1 MYNAPHVM
9 TDKSIEQEA
18 EASRLQAVEAWGVL
32 EMDEDETLQEIAK
45 IAALSCGVPVGMI
58 GFMGRDRQVF
68 NARYGWEIP
77 SMPRHLSFCDHAISQ
92 FATVIVGDTHESP
105 RYATHPLVTGQ
116 PHIRFYAGTPLITA
130 EGHVLGTLALFDSEP
145 HPISATQKRILESL
159 GREVISTLVVR
170 RNMSELER
178 RARESS
184 DVKSALAETEERL
197 HDLFESV
204 DDYILTIGI
213 DGRLLHVNRAFFDSF
228 EYQRDEI
235 NRVSVF
241 DIVHSEMRPEFVKV
255 YRRVV
260 ATGKPE
266 SIETVFITNRGRRIT
281 VEGKLSPRVID
292 GRTSL
297 VRVIFRD
304 ISERKQFEV
313 ELGKARDA
321 ALESARMKTQF
332 LTNISHEIR
341 TPMNAVVGMLQ
352 LLLDSNLDDE
362 QEEFARTALSSADE
376 LLSIINNILQISKL
390 ESGRLRAVLSDFD
403 LLNTVKWIVDVMSVA
418 AMEKGLDLKS
428 NMDPKLPAVVY
439 GDVSAIRQ
447 ILTNLLNNA
456 VKFTEHGTITLAVE
470 LDRETET
477 HNIVR
482 FTVTDTGMGI
492 PESHLGSIFDSFT
505 QVDGSM
511 TRQHGGVGLGLATA
525 KQLVELHSGVIGVES
540 KVLEGSTFWFSLPFE
555 KRTATAERIDF
566 TGTRVLVLD
575 QSESS
580 RRIIVHYLESM
591 LSMRCDVAQSPE
603 AALDAMQAEAA
614 LGDPFRVAIFDL
626 HMPSMHGL
634 ALAQEIR
641 GKASIA
647 GTSLIAMTSLGE
659 QVDDDLLREVGI
671 AAWLTKPVEQ
681 TELLDVLT
689 IVMARELRSSGGHAA
704 RSAPEQPKAAPQDPP
719 TAPPAALEPEAIPA
733 FTTQPVP
740 MAPPPEPMAPPP
752 EPVAMPAPKPEIR
765 PFAPPDGSR
774 RILLAE
780 DNQLNQKLTKS
791 QLVKLGYDVEIV
803 SNGREVL
810 SLLEKKYFPVIL
822 MDCQMPQM
830 DGYEA
835 SMKIRQ
841 REGADRTRRIIAM
854 TAHALEGD
862 REKCLASGMD
872 DYLAKPTRQEDLA
885 KAIERWLS

>member
-1 MYNAPHVM
+1 M
-9 TDKSIEQEA
+9 TENSRIDHEV
-18 EASRLQAVEAWGVL
+18 EASRLHAVRSWGVL
-32 EMDEDETLQEIAK
+32 DMDEDETLQEIAK
-45 IAALSCGVPVGMI
+45 IAALACGVPVGLI
-58 GFMGRDRQVF
+58 GFMGEDSQVF
-68 NARYGWEIP
+68 KARHGWDIP
-77 SMPRHLSFCDHAISQ
+77 SMPRSLSFCERAIQ
-92 FATVIVGDTHESP
+92 QLATVLIADAREHP
-105 RYATHPLVTGQ
+105 RFASHPLVSGQ

-130 EGHVLGTLALFDSEP
+130 EGHVLGTLAIFDSEP
-145 HPISATQKRILESL
+145 HPISATQKRILEAL
-159 GREVISTLVVR
+159 AREVISTLVVK

-178 RARESS
+178 RARETS

-197 HDLFESV
+197 HDLFEAV

-228 EYQRDEI
+228 EYEREEI

-241 DIVHSEMRPEFVKV
+241 DIAHSEMRPEFIKTF
-255 YRRVV
+255 RRVV

-266 SIETVFITNRGRRIT
+266 VIETIFITNHGRRIT
-281 VEGKLSPRVID
+281 VEGKLSPRVME

-352 LLLDSNLDDE
+352 LLLDSKLDDE
-362 QEEFARTALSSADE
+362 QREFARTALSSADE

-403 LLNTVKWIVDVMSVA
+403 LLNTVRWIVDVMSVMA
-418 AMEKGLDLKS
+418 LEKGLEMTCH
-428 NMDPKLPAVVY
+428 MDPRLPPVVY
-439 GDVSAIRQ
+439 GDVSAVRQ

-456 VKFTEHGTITLAVE
+456 VKFTEHGEIRLDVE
-470 LDRETET
+470 LDRETDSHE
-477 HNIVR
+477 IVK

-492 PESHLGSIFDSFT
+492 PESHLSSIFDSFT

-525 KQLVELHSGVIGVES
+525 KQLVELLSGVIGVES
-540 KVLEGSTFWFSLPFE
+540 RVLEGSTFWFSIPFE
-555 KRTATAERIDF
+555 KRTVTAERIDF

-580 RRIIVHYLESM
+580 RRIIVHYLEST
-591 LSMRCDVAQSPE
+591 LNMRCELVEAPE
-603 AALDAMQAEAA
+603 EALERMRSEAS
-614 LGDPFRVAIFDL
+614 LGDPFRVAFFDL
-626 HMPSMHGL
+626 HMPSIHGL

-641 GKASIA
+641 ATPSIA
-647 GTSLIAMTSLGE
+647 TTSLITMTSLGE

-671 AAWLTKPVEQ
+671 GAWLTKPVEQ
-681 TELLDVLT
+681 NELLDVLT
-689 IVMARELRSSGGHAA
+689 IVMAREMRAASTSADASGVVLERRGTALHTH
-704 RSAPEQPKAAPQDPP
+704 PP
-719 TAPPAALEPEAIPA
+719 VVEPPPAPV
-733 FTTQPVP
+733 VP
-740 MAPPPEPMAPPP
+740 MRP
-752 EPVAMPAPKPEIR
+752 PAPAAEAPAER
-765 PFAPPDGSR
+765 PLAAPDGSR

-780 DNQLNQKLTKS
+780 DNQLNQKLTRS
-791 QLVKLGYDVEIV
+791 QLVKLGYDVDIV
-803 SNGREVL
+803 ANGREAL
-810 SLLEKKYFPVIL
+810 DALERRFYAVIL

-841 REGADRTRRIIAM
+841 REKGESRRKIVAL

-862 REKCLASGMD
+862 REKCLAAGMD

-885 KAIERWLS
+885 VVIKRWMP

>member
-1 MYNAPHVM
+1 M
-9 TDKSIEQEA
+9 TDMKQFDAEVEA
-18 EASRLQAVEAWGVL
+18 LRLQAVKTWGVL
-32 EMDEDETLQEIAK
+32 DIDEDEMLQEIAT
-45 IAALSCGVPVGMI
+45 IAALACGVPVGMV
-58 GFMGRDRQVF
+58 GFMGEDRQVF
-68 NARYGWEIP
+68 KARFGWDIE
-77 SMPRHLSFCDHAISQ
+77 SMPRSVSFCERAIQQ
-92 FATVIVGDTHESP
+92 FSTVIVGDTLEHP
-105 RYATHPLVTGQ
+105 RFATHPLVTGQ
-116 PHIRFYAGTPLITA
+116 PNIRFYAGTPLITA
-130 EGHVLGTLALFDSEP
+130 EGHVLGTLAVFDSKP
-145 HPISATQKRILESL
+145 HPINTTQKRILESL
-159 GREVISTLVVR
+159 AREVISTLVVS

-228 EYQRDEI
+228 EYERDEI

-241 DIVHSEMRPEFVKV
+241 DISHSEMRPEFVKV
-255 YRRVV
+255 FRRVA
-260 ATGKPE
+260 ATGKAE
-266 SIETVFITNRGRRIT
+266 SIETVFITNRGRRVT

-352 LLLDSNLDDE
+352 LLIDTKLDEE

-376 LLSIINNILQISKL
+376 LLGMINNILQISKL

-418 AMEKGLDLKS
+418 ALEKGLTLTS
-428 NMDPKLPAVVY
+428 RFDPDLPAVVY

-456 VKFTEHGTITLAVE
+456 VKFTEHGTIKLEVE
-470 LDRETET
+470 LDQQTDT
-477 HNIVR
+477 HQIIK

-492 PESHLGSIFDSFT
+492 AEQAIGSIFESFT
-505 QVDGSM
+505 QADGSM

-525 KQLVELHSGVIGVES
+525 KQLVELNSGVMGVES
-540 KVLEGSTFWFSLPFE
+540 KVLEGSKFWFSIPYE
-555 KRTATAERIDF
+555 KRDMTSERIDF

-580 RRIIVHYLESM
+580 RRIIVHYLEST
-591 LSMRCDVAQSPE
+591 LQMRCETATSPVD
-603 AALDAMQAEAA
+603 ALEMMQAEAA

-641 GKASIA
+641 GKAGIGA
-647 GTSLIAMTSLGE
+647 TSLITMTSLGE

-671 AAWLTKPVEQ
+671 SAWLTKPVEQ

-689 IVMARELRSSGGHAA
+689 IVMARDLRSASQSAASSGMVDR
-704 RSAPEQPKAAPQDPP
+704 RSPMLEAETEPPSPTMPEPI
-719 TAPPAALEPEAIPA
+719 ALEPPLEGDEE
-733 FTTQPVP
+733 V
-740 MAPPPEPMAPPP
+740 
-752 EPVAMPAPKPEIR
+752 VASGIA
-765 PFAPPDGSR
+765 ASDGSR

-803 SNGREVL
+803 PNGKEAL
-810 SLLEKKYFPVIL
+810 TTLEDTFFPVVL
-822 MDCQMPQM
+822 MDCQMPVM
-830 DGYEA
+830 NGYEA
-835 SMKIRQ
+835 AMKIRQ
-841 REGADRTRRIIAM
+841 REGGERRIRIIAL

-862 REKCLASGMD
+862 REKCLAAGMD

-885 KAIERWLS
+885 KALKRWMG

>member
-1 MYNAPHVM
+1 M
-9 TDKSIEQEA
+9 TDNTSIDQEA
-18 EASRLQAVEAWGVL
+18 EVSRLQAVESWGVL
-32 EMDEDETLQEIAK
+32 DMEEDETLQEIAK

-58 GFMGRDRQVF
+58 GFMGKDRQVF
-68 NARYGWEIP
+68 KARHGWEIP
-77 SMPRHLSFCDHAISQ
+77 SMPRHVSFCERAIQQ
-92 FATVIVGDTHESP
+92 FSTVIVGDTLESP
-105 RYATHPLVTGQ
+105 HYSAHPLVKGQ
-116 PHIRFYAGTPLITA
+116 PHVRFYAGTPLITA
-130 EGHVLGTLALFDSEP
+130 EGHVLGTLAVYDSEP
-145 HPISATQKRILESL
+145 HPISTTQKRILESL
-159 GREVISTLVVR
+159 AREVISALVVR

-204 DDYILTIGI
+204 DDFILTIGI

-241 DIVHSEMRPEFVKV
+241 DISHSEMRPEFVKV
-255 YRRVV
+255 FRRVV

-266 SIETVFITNRGRRIT
+266 RIETVFITNHGRRIT

-352 LLLDSNLDDE
+352 LLLDSELDDE
-362 QEEFARTALSSADE
+362 QKEFARTALSSADE

-418 AMEKGLDLKS
+418 AMEKGLELKS
-428 NMDPKLPAVVY
+428 NMDPSLPAVVY

-447 ILTNLLNNA
+447 VLTNLLNNA
-456 VKFTEHGTITLAVE
+456 VKFTEHGTITLDVV

-477 HNIVR
+477 HHIVK
-482 FTVTDTGMGI
+482 FTVVDTGMGI
-492 PESHLGSIFDSFT
+492 RESHLGTIFDSFT

-540 KVLEGSTFWFSLPFE
+540 KVLEGSTFWFSIPFE
-555 KRTATAERIDF
+555 KRSATADRIDF

-580 RRIIVHYLESM
+580 RRIIVHYLESN
-591 LSMRCDVAQSPE
+591 LDMRCDVAESPE
-603 AALDAMQAEAA
+603 EAIEKLGAEAA

-641 GKASIA
+641 GRAGIA
-647 GTSLIAMTSLGE
+647 GTSLITMTSLGE

-689 IVMARELRSSGGHAA
+689 IVMARELRSATSGQQAMPAA
-704 RSAPEQPKAAPQDPP
+704 EAAPAPESVAPQ
-719 TAPPAALEPEAIPA
+719 EPEAIPA
-733 FTTQPVP
+733 FASQPVP
-740 MAPPPEPMAPPP
+740 MAPPPEPEP
-752 EPVAMPAPKPEIR
+752 EPAIV
-765 PFAPPDGSR
+765 PFAAPDGSR
-774 RILLAE
+774 RVLLAE
-780 DNQLNQKLTKS
+780 DNQLNQKLTRS
-791 QLVKLGYDVEIV
+791 QLVKLGYEVEIV

-810 SLLEKKYFPVIL
+810 KSLEQKYYPVIL

-841 REGADRTRRIIAM
+841 REGKERKTRIIAM

-862 REKCLASGMD
+862 REKCLAAGMD

-885 KAIERWLS
+885 AALERWLS